1 MLKQQMLGVFRCVQI
16 AAAFRRLCVET
27 LPLLCDGVGTTAAAF
42 RRLCVETELAWLAI
56 ARREAAAFRRLCVE
70 TLALNLPPEGAL
82 RSRLQ
87 AAVC

>member
-1 MLKQQMLGVFRCVQI
+1 MWLGLS

-27 LPLLCDGVGTTAAAF
+27 SDDFIIQIHQTAAAF

>member
-1 MLKQQMLGVFRCVQI
+1 MLKPCLNRNNSNKNPQPPSGGCVLKQQMLGVFRCVQI
-16 AAAFRRLCVET
+16 
-27 LPLLCDGVGTTAAAF
+27 AAAF